1 MEQNFIMYYLCC
13 SIKFVLF
20 MMGTGVCVISQE
32 MLMESNTNEC
42 NAKDDQCK
50 MSILTLEH
58 NTNMRLVESSATD
71 VEARKVITLLQ
82 YMLFVFF
89 SSKGF
94 SYHLF
99 FLVFVSFSLDFTKM
113 DAF

>member
-32 MLMESNTNEC
+32 ILMGSNTNEC
-42 NAKDDQCK
+42 NANDDQCN
-50 MSILTLEH
+50 MPILTLEH
-58 NTNMRLVESSATD
+58 NTDMRLVDSGATD

-82 YMLFVFF
+82 YM
-89 SSKGF
+89 
-94 SYHLF
+94 
-99 FLVFVSFSLDFTKM
+99 M
-113 DAF
+113 NM